1 MTIPQTDPNA
11 GYEAQA
17 AEIDAAVAR
26 VLRGGRYLLGPE
38 TEAFESEWA
47 RYVGVAHAVTA
58 ASGTDAL
65 HLALR
70 ACGIGPGDEVIT
82 VAHTAVATVA
92 AIDLCGATPVLVDIE
107 PGGFN
112 LDPAA
117 LDGARTARTRA
128 VVLVHLYGQPAD
140 LGTVADFCRL
150 HHLRL
155 IEDCAQA
162 HGALYEGRRV
172 GSFGDAAA
180 FSFYPTKN
188 LGAIGDG
195 GAAVTNDPA
204 LAETMRA
211 LRQYGWRQRR
221 YVSEEPGWNGRM
233 DELQAAILRVK
244 LRTLD
249 EGNDQR
255 RALAALYGQR
265 FQGVPGLRTPQE
277 RAGTRHVYHQYVVR
291 CAGRD
296 ALADALRG
304 SGIGTLVHYPV
315 PVHRQPAYARRQL
328 TRASMDETELAAC
341 EVLSLPMYP
350 QLSSANAARVADT
363 VANILDRSRSDSPNP
378 DRDGSPSRPM
388 LP

>member
-1 MTIPQTDPNA
+1 MTVPQTDPRA
-11 GYEAQA
+11 AYEAQA
-17 AEIDAAVAR
+17 GEIDTAVAR

-47 RYVGVAHAVTA
+47 QDVGVAHAVTA

-82 VAHTAVATVA
+82 VSHTAVATVA
-92 AIDLCGATPVLVDIE
+92 AIDLCGATPVLVDIVA
-107 PGGFN
+107 GRFD
-112 LDPAA
+112 LDPSG
-117 LDGARTARTRA
+117 LDNARTERTRA

-140 LGTVADFCRL
+140 LGAVTGFCRE
-150 HHLRL
+150 HGLRL

-162 HGALYEGRRV
+162 HGALYDGRRV

-204 LAETMRA
+204 LAETMRS
-211 LRQYGWRQRR
+211 LRQYGWRGRR

-244 LRTLD
+244 RRTLD
-249 EGNDQR
+249 ADNDRR
-255 RALAALYGQR
+255 RAVASVYDERLRDVAALR
-265 FQGVPGLRTPQE
+265 LPGE
-277 RAGTRHVYHQYVVR
+277 HAGTRHVYHQYVVR
-291 CAGRD
+291 CADRD
-296 ALADALRG
+296 ALAEGLRAA
-304 SGIGTLVHYPV
+304 GIGTLVHYPV
-315 PVHRQPAYARRQL
+315 PVHQQPAYAGRQL
-328 TRASMDETELAAC
+328 ARGAMPETERAAH

-350 QLSSANAARVADT
+350 QLSLASAARVAD
-363 VANILDRSRSDSPNP
+363 AIHNL
-378 DRDGSPSRPM
+378 
-388 LP
+388 

>member
-1 MTIPQTDPNA
+1 MTIPQTDPRA
-11 GYEAQA
+11 AYEAQA
-17 AEIDAAVAR
+17 DEIDAAVAR

-38 TEAFESEWA
+38 TEAFETEWA
-47 RYVGVAHAVTA
+47 HYVGVAHAVTA

-107 PGGFN
+107 PSCFN

-117 LDGARTARTRA
+117 LDGARTNRTRA

-140 LGTVADFCRL
+140 LQATSDFCDR
-150 HHLRL
+150 HGLRL

-162 HGALYEGRRV
+162 HGARYGGRRV

-204 LAETMRA
+204 LAETMRS

-249 EGNDQR
+249 LDNDRR
-255 RALAALYGQR
+255 RALASVYDARLR
-265 FQGVPGLRTPQE
+265 AVAGLRRPDE
-277 RAGTRHVYHQYVVR
+277 RDDTHHAYHQYVVR
-291 CAGRD
+291 CANRD
-296 ALADALRG
+296 ALADGLREA
-304 SGIGTLVHYPV
+304 GIGTLVHYPE
-315 PVHRQPAYARRQL
+315 PVHRQPAYAGRRL
-328 TRASMDETELAAC
+328 ARGDMRETEHAAR

-350 QLSSANAARVADT
+350 QLSPAAAVQVADT
-363 VANILDRSRSDSPNP
+363 IARIRTTPGNK
-378 DRDGSPSRPM
+378 
-388 LP
+388 